1 MTQLKRAPTL
11 LVMAGGFTRV
21 NGHIFPWGIYD

>member
-1 MTQLKRAPTL
+1 MVNQYNAPTL

-21 NGHIFPWGIYD
+21 IGHIFFWGKYD